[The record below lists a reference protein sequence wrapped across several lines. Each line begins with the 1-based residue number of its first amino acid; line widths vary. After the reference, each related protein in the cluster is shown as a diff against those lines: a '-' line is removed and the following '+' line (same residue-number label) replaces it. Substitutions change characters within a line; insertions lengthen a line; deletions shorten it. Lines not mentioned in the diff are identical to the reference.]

1 MYSVR
6 SIVNNAS
13 VYDLVSL
20 RKVVGQRYLVMVVG
34 LHISYQL
41 RLIGPAI

>member
-1 MYSVR
+1 MCAVSSVV
-6 SIVNNAS
+6 SNAS

>member
-1 MYSVR
+1 MYAVR
-6 SIVNNAS
+6 RIVNNAS